1 MKKFTS
7 KIRLSIITFT
17 LIVFILPC
25 TVLAYGISDVNKFD
39 DKTISNTNKSWN
51 IKFNAKADMDSVKN
65 SIHIKDLT
73 DNSDLSVIPIFDANQ
88 DTVKVNAPSQGYEV
102 GHEYQI
108 LIDKSA
114 KSQRGRTHKKDAIMN
129 FKVIDVTNGNY
140 TASAKVVTSSIIP
153 KLKQISINSTNL
165 PDIKKFKVDGSAGVL
180 DIGQTNV
187 VVLSG
192 NTANVYFYGQDGNTV
207 IAKGTIDAGS
217 SNNNL
222 TIKLTNEN

>member
-7 KIRLSIITFT
+7 KIRLSIITFA
-17 LIVFILPC
+17 LAIFILPC
-25 TVLAYGISDVNKFD
+25 TVLAYGISDINKFD
-39 DKTISNTNKSWN
+39 DKTISNTNKSWD
-51 IKFNAKADMDSVKN
+51 IKFNAKVDINSVKN
-65 SIHIKDLT
+65 SLHIKDLT
-73 DNSDLSVIPIFDANQ
+73 DNSDLSVTPVLDTNQ
-88 DTVKVNAPSQGYEV
+88 SIVKINAPSQGYKV

-108 LIDKSA
+108 LVDKNA
-114 KSQRGRTHKKDAIMN
+114 KSQRGRTHKKNAMMN

-140 TASAKVVTSSIIP
+140 TASAKVLTSSILP
-153 KLKQISINSTNL
+153 KLKQITISSTNL

-180 DIGQTNV
+180 DIGQTDV

-192 NTANVYFYGQDGNTV
+192 STANIYFYGQDGNTV
-207 IAKGTIDAGS
+207 IAKGTIDVGT